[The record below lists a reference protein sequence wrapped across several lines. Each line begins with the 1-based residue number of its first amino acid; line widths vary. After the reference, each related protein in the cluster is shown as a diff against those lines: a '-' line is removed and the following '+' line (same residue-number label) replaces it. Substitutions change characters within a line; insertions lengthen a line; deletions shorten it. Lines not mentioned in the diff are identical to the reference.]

1 LWLSLVW
8 ALVSILLSQ
17 RVEEKLQ
24 RRPYFLLG
32 SLSKRKCGEL
42 INVQLWSSSL
52 MKLAGV
58 WGGSLLSCSGI
69 LQEDL

>member
-1 LWLSLVW
+1 
-8 ALVSILLSQ
+8 VSILLSQ

-32 SLSKRKCGEL
+32 SLSKRKFGEL
-42 INVQLWSSSL
+42 IDVQLWSSSL

-58 WGGSLLSCSGI
+58 WGGSL
-69 LQEDL
+69 